1 VSLTLLN
8 LDPNSVTSLNNMAVA
23 VDQLADTFWQ
33 AGQLRESLIQ
43 RVQQLDYAHRAA
55 QGGAAF
61 LINYTGA
68 LAGVS
73 YFQAALGDGT
83 AANATLAAAEP
94 EVVKLR
100 QRDPDGD
107 AAVVAAGWLKVGA
120 AYAALLRDDLV
131 ATRRIA
137 PEAVRELEGIT
148 PHGELQFRK
157 TFELYF
163 LHDAGGRAAYLS
175 GDAPAAERSF
185 ARAVEERMALGTGAL
200 DDRRQLETLHTWLAL
215 AQVRQGRRDAA
226 AQTIAPVV
234 KFQRE
239 LAARNRGD
247 RWQPQE
253 LAAALYAQAVTDPA
267 NRTALLGEAARL
279 IDGLAPEIRATHDVR
294 QWRSRIVE
302 AQHNAAS
309 VSGG

>member
-1 VSLTLLN
+1 
-8 LDPNSVTSLNNMAVA
+8 
-23 VDQLADTFWQ
+23 
-33 AGQLRESLIQ
+33 
-43 RVQQLDYAHRAA
+43 
-55 QGGAAF
+55 
-61 LINYTGA
+61 
-68 LAGVS
+68 
-73 YFQAALGDGT
+73 
-83 AANATLAAAEP
+83 
-94 EVVKLR
+94 
-100 QRDPDGD
+100 
-107 AAVVAAGWLKVGA
+107 
-120 AYAALLRDDLV
+120 
-131 ATRRIA
+131 
-137 PEAVRELEGIT
+137 
-148 PHGELQFRK
+148 
-157 TFELYF
+157 
-163 LHDAGGRAAYLS
+163 
-175 GDAPAAERSF
+175 
-185 ARAVEERMALGTGAL
+185 MALGTGAL

-253 LAAALYAQAVTDPA
+253 LAAALYAQALTDPA